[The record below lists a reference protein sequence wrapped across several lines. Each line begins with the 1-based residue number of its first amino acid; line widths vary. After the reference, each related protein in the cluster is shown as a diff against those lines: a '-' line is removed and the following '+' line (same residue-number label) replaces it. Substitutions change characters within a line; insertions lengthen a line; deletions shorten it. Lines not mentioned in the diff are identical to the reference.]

1 MQSWWTR
8 KTEDVLVPITVV
20 PEITYL
26 LGTRIGARAE
36 LAFAQG
42 IAAGEFP
49 IEPLLDEDHGRIAEL
64 MGIYVDAPVGFVDA
78 SVVTMAERLDVVR
91 LLTTDRRHF
100 SLIRPRHTTAFQL
113 VP

>member
-8 KTEDVLVPITVV
+8 KTEDVLVPVTVV
-20 PEITYL
+20 PEISYL

-49 IEPLLDEDHGRIAEL
+49 IEPLLDEDHARIAEL
-64 MGIYVDAPVGFVDA
+64 MGIYVDAPLGFVDA
-78 SVVTMAERLDVVR
+78 SVVTMAERLEVVR